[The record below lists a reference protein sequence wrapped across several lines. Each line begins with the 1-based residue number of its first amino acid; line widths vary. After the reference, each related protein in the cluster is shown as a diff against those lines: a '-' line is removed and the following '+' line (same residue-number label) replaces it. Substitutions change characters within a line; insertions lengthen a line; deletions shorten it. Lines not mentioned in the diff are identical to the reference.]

1 MDNPFSK
8 SPAALADVM
17 VKYTPVTVSSSPS
30 PSALA
35 GTTLA
40 PRPKGAKAPAPAPAP
55 APSPKQSEDLFAEAR
70 GYISANEGTKN
81 APYKDSKG
89 LWTVGIGHLMSPEEV
104 RQMSGK
110 TLSQQQVDEIFA
122 RDLNSKMRLAK
133 RELGAAYDKLPTGA
147 KVAVL
152 DGFFR
157 GDLSGSPEALKLIR
171 AGKLAEAAD
180 EYLDNNEYRAS
191 VALNKKGEPHGVAGR
206 MERNAAVLRAASTKR

>member
-1 MDNPFSK
+1 MDNPFPK

-30 PSALA
+30 SSALA

-55 APSPKQSEDLFAEAR
+55 EKSEDLFAVAR
-70 GYISANEGTKN
+70 EYISANEGLKN

-104 RQMSGK
+104 RQLSGK

-122 RDLNSKMRLAK
+122 RDLSSKMSGAK
-133 RELGAAYDKLPTGA
+133 KELGASYDKLPTGA

-157 GDLSGSPEALKLIR
+157 GDLSGSPKALKLIR

-180 EYLDNNEYRAS
+180 EYLDNDEYRAS
-191 VALNKKGEPHGVAGR
+191 VALNKKGTPHGVAGR
-206 MERNAAVLRAASTKR
+206 MERNAAALRAASAKR

>member
-30 PSALA
+30 SSALA
-35 GTTLA
+35 WTTLA
-40 PRPKGAKAPAPAPAP
+40 PRPKGAKAPAPAP

-191 VALNKKGEPHGVAGR
+191 VALNKRASPTGW
-206 MERNAAVLRAASTKR
+206 RAAWNATPPC